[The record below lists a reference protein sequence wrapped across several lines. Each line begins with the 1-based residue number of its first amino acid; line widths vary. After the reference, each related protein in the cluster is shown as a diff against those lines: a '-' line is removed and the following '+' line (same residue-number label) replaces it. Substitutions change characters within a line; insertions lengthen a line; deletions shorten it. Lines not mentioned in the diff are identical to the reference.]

1 MGGCIALEFLYKH
14 MAMRWLYQHLFMF
27 LKAFMFVLMDLT
39 GEVSSGAIDHAKT
52 YLEKMLRICM
62 VPLDNECKNEEL
74 INTQNKAMYDVI
86 HELVRQVTSPH
97 TLVRETAMS
106 SLRLIAELQNKTVTE
121 VMDPHRAV
129 LADMIPPKKHLLRH
143 QSANAQIGLIEGNTF
158 CTTLEPR
165 LFTIDLKILTHKVF
179 FHEVLTLS
187 EGDDNTLHKLDC
199 YKAVTDLTPLRKS
212 ALRALAACHYIDEPA
227 LRSKIFQTLFKALG
241 KPNPELQECAFEC
254 LKRFMVSFPID
265 KQVHQEVRPL
275 LMALGD
281 YRQLSLNM
289 AKHLSYSTQL
299 FPSAFNEKLCETL
312 MTIVK
317 SMLDASV
324 AANRGK

>member
-1 MGGCIALEFLYKH
+1 M
-14 MAMRWLYQHLFMF
+14 
-27 LKAFMFVLMDLT
+27 
-39 GEVSSGAIDHAKT
+39 SSGAIDHAKT

-62 VPLDNECKNEEL
+62 VSLDKDCKNEEL

-129 LADMIPPKKHLLRH
+129 LVGIIPPKKHLLRH

-165 LFTIDLKILTHKVF
+165 LFTIDYSTLTHKVF

-187 EGDDNTLHKLDC
+187 EADDNILNKLDC
-199 YKAVTDLTPLRKS
+199 YKAVTNLTPLRKT
-212 ALRALAACHYIDEPA
+212 ALRALAACHYFEDPP

-265 KQVHQEVRPL
+265 KQVHNEVRPL
-275 LMALGD
+275 LLALGD
-281 YRQLSLNM
+281 YRNLTLNM

-299 FPSAFNEKLCETL
+299 FPSVFNEKLCEQL
-312 MTIVK
+312 MAIIKNMIEV
-317 SMLDASV
+317 SV